1 MIIRAIKINEDGFCE
16 KCPYQFEKASESSC
30 IPPSRSTCI
39 SCRMKEKDSR
49 LILSEIGVVSYF
61 DGKYLVCCDNA
72 GYIDYELPEHL
83 RVMII
88 EK

>member
-1 MIIRAIKINEDGFCE
+1 MIIRAIRVNDDGFCA
-16 KCPYQFEKASESSC
+16 KCPYQLEKASEYSC

-49 LILSEIGVVSYF
+49 LILSEFGVASYL
-61 DGKYLVCCDNA
+61 GSKYLVCCDNA
-72 GYIDYELPEHL
+72 GYISYELPENL
-83 RVMII
+83 RVMVV

>member
-1 MIIRAIKINEDGFCE
+1 MIIRAIKINDDGFCE
-16 KCPYQFEKASESSC
+16 KCPYQFEKASESSR

-39 SCRMKEKDSR
+39 SCRMKEKDLR
-49 LILSEIGVVSYF
+49 LILSELGVVSRL
-61 DGKYLVCCDNA
+61 GAKYIVCCDNA

-83 RVMII
+83 RVMTV

>member
-16 KCPYQFEKASESSC
+16 KCPYQETQDT
-30 IPPSRSTCI
+30 PSRSTCI

-49 LILSEIGVVSYF
+49 LILSEFGVASYLG
-61 DGKYLVCCDNA
+61 GKYLVCCDNA
-72 GYIDYELPEHL
+72 GYISYELPENL
-83 RVMII
+83 RVMTI

>member
-1 MIIRAIKINEDGFCE
+1 MIIRAIKIDDDGFCAN
-16 KCPYQFEKASESSC
+16 CPYQLEKASESSC

-39 SCRMKEKDSR
+39 SCRMKEKDPR
-49 LILSEIGVVSYF
+49 IILSDLGVVTDF

-72 GYIDYELPEHL
+72 GYIDYVLPENL
-83 RVMII
+83 RVMVV

>member
-16 KCPYQFEKASESSC
+16 KCPYQETQDT
-30 IPPSRSTCI
+30 PSRSTCI
-39 SCRMKEKDSR
+39 SCRMKEKDPR
-49 LILSEIGVVSYF
+49 LILSELGVVCDVGGH
-61 DGKYLVCCDNA
+61 DGLWCVNSGYLE
-72 GYIDYELPEHL
+72 YQLPEHL

>member
-1 MIIRAIKINEDGFCE
+1 MIIRAIKINDDGFCE
-16 KCPYQFEKASESSC
+16 KCPYQFEKASESSR

-39 SCRMKEKDSR
+39 SCRMKEKDPR
-49 LILSEIGVVSYF
+49 LILSELGVVSRL
-61 DGKYLVCCDNA
+61 GAKYLVCCDNA

-83 RVMII
+83 RVMIV

>member
-1 MIIRAIKINEDGFCE
+1 MIIRAIKINYDGFCE
-16 KCPYQFEKASESSC
+16 KCPYQFEKTSESSC

-39 SCRMKEKDSR
+39 SCRMKEKDPR
-49 LILSEIGVVSYF
+49 LILSELGVVSHL
-61 DGKYLVCCDNA
+61 GAKYLVCCDNA

-83 RVMII
+83 RVMIV

>member
-1 MIIRAIKINEDGFCE
+1 MIIRAIKINDDGFCAN
-16 KCPYQFEKASESSC
+16 CPHQLEKASESSC

-39 SCRMKEKDSR
+39 SCRMKEKDPR
-49 LILSEIGVVSYF
+49 IILSELGVVTHF

-72 GYIDYELPEHL
+72 GYIDYVLPENL
-83 RVMII
+83 RVMTV